1 MGTYFCHTSKCLE
14 IGNFPTL
21 VQLFSDAVKDI
32 IFSPNIKLS
41 TFNRMNIQ
49 KNRRISEGFP
59 GGSGSKEFACNVGDL
74 GSIPGLGRYPG
85 GGHGNPLQF
94 LAWRILIDREAWQ
107 LQSMRL
113 HSQTQLS
120 N

>member
-1 MGTYFCHTSKCLE
+1 M
-14 IGNFPTL
+14 